1 MVALVPSRHLNIVH
15 LLTDI
20 RDLVVNAVH
29 FMKKLIYHENT
40 KVGKHEIFLGFYFR
54 ALKALWLI
62 FPIQQG

>member
-29 FMKKLIYHENT
+29 FMKKLIYHEST
-40 KVGKHEIFLGFYFR
+40 KGKKHERKEKFR
-54 ALKALWLI
+54 AFTI
-62 FPIQQG
+62 SCSRD